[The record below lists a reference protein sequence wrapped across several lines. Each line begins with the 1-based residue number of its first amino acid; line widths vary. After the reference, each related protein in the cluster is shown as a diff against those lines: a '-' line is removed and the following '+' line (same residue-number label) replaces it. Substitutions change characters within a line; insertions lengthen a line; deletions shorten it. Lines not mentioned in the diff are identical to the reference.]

1 MTVPD
6 RAIVRTAES
15 GPAANGG
22 PSGSGGQGG
31 AKELVAARARL
42 LDRAA
47 GPHRLDPAALRG
59 ALADLA
65 EVWLTTHGAAAGIG
79 PDSGLALVAVGGLG
93 RRELLPYSDF
103 DLLLVHDDGL
113 DPAHVGAVAEK
124 IWYPLWD
131 AHIKLDHSVR
141 TVPEAVRVAQSD
153 LTAAL
158 GLLDARHIVGD
169 EEITNLLISGVRRQ
183 WRADIRSRVDDLVD
197 QARERWRRSGEI
209 AHRAEPDLKN
219 GRGGMRDVQLLQ
231 ALSLAQLTDGI
242 PTPSA
247 TPNGT
252 TGNDLA
258 AAYARLLDV
267 RTELH
272 RISGRARDQVRAQEA
287 DEIGAALRL
296 GDRFDLARTIS
307 DSGRTVAYAVDV
319 GIRTAQNALPRRGFS
334 RLRRPPVRR
343 PLAEGVVEHAGEVT
357 LARDARPDRD
367 PALTI
372 RVAAAAAASGLP
384 MSASTLARLAE
395 VAPAPRS
402 PWPAE
407 TVADLLAL
415 LGAGRSAVPV
425 IEALDRTGLWGRLLP
440 EWGAVRDLPPRD
452 AVHTWTVDRHLVE
465 TAAHAANRAT
475 DVARPDLLVLG
486 ALLHDL
492 GKGRGGD
499 HSVIGAELAEAIAAR
514 LGMSEPDTALLAAM
528 VRHHL
533 LLPAVAT
540 RRDLDDPATIEMVAE
555 KIDHDRTLL
564 ELLHALAEA
573 DSLATGPG
581 VWGDWKSRLIGEL
594 VRRTHRVLDG
604 EPAPQPG
611 PVPEEVAAL
620 AAAGGTHVRITPAPA
635 LGPHTF
641 TVAVVGPDRRGVL
654 ARMAAVLALAGLR
667 VQSATVGAVR
677 ESAVNTFVVVPT
689 FGDPPDPAVV
699 RQRLLAA
706 LDGADVL
713 AELRRRERAAAAPID
728 GSAAS
733 PPLRVPAP
741 PRLRWFD
748 GAPGTVVLEV
758 RSGDTPGLLARV
770 AGALDDAGLDVRWA
784 KLATLGATA
793 VDVFC
798 LAVPGDEAAV
808 RARAE
813 EAVIAVLPEAAP
825 PAPPEDEQTR

>member
-1 MTVPD
+1 MS
-6 RAIVRTAES
+6 IS
-15 GPAANGG
+15 GNASTGTGAAT
-22 PSGSGGQGG
+22 
-31 AKELVAARARL
+31 ELVAARARL
-42 LDRAA
+42 LDRAS
-47 GPHRLDPAALRG
+47 GSHRIDPLTLR
-59 ALADLA
+59 ASLADLA
-65 EVWLTTHGAAAGIG
+65 EVWLATNGAAAGIS
-79 PDSGLALVAVGGLG
+79 PDSGIALVAVGGLG

-113 DPAHVGAVAEK
+113 PVERVTAAAES

-141 TVPEAVRVAQSD
+141 TVPEAVRVAASD

-169 EEITNLLISGVRRQ
+169 EEITNLLIGGVRKQ
-183 WRADIRSRVDDLVD
+183 WRADIRSRVDDLVE

-247 TPNGT
+247 SSG
-252 TGNDLA
+252 GRSAGELA

-272 RISGRARDQVRAQEA
+272 RISGRARDQLRAQDA
-287 DEIGAALRL
+287 DEIGAALRI

-307 DSGRTVAYAVDV
+307 DSGRSVAYAVDV
-319 GIRTAQNALPRRGFS
+319 GIRTATNALPRRGLS
-334 RLRRPPVRR
+334 RLRRAPVRR
-343 PLAEGVVEHAGEVT
+343 PLAESVVEHSGEVA
-357 LARDARPDRD
+357 LSRDARPGRD
-367 PALTI
+367 PGLTV
-372 RVAAAAAASGLP
+372 RVAAAAAGAALP
-384 MSASTLARLAE
+384 MSASTLATLAD

-402 PWPAE
+402 PWSAE
-407 TVADLLAL
+407 VVADFLAL
-415 LGAGRSAVPV
+415 LGAGRRAVPV

-452 AVHTWTVDRHLVE
+452 AVHTWTVDRHLME
-465 TAAHAANRAT
+465 TCAYAANRAT
-475 DVARPDLLVLG
+475 DVSRPDLLLLG

-499 HSVIGAELAEAIAAR
+499 HSIIGAEIADAVASR
-514 LGMSEPDTALLAAM
+514 LGFDDADTALLAGM
-528 VRHHL
+528 VLHHL
-533 LLPAVAT
+533 LLPTIAT
-540 RRDLDDPATIEMVAE
+540 RRDLDDPDTITLVAD
-555 KIDHDRTLL
+555 KVGRDPVLL

-581 VWGDWKSRLIGEL
+581 VWGEWKSRLIGEL
-594 VRRTHRVLDG
+594 VRRTGAVLAG
-604 EPAPQPG
+604 EPVPQPD
-611 PVPEEVAAL
+611 PVSEEVAAL
-620 AAAGGTHVRITPAPA
+620 AADGGTHVRISPAA
-635 LGPHTF
+635 DLGQHTY
-641 TVAVVGPDRRGVL
+641 TVTVVGPDRRGVL

-667 VQSATVGAVR
+667 VHSATVVSVG
-677 ESAVNTFVVVPT
+677 ESAVNTFIVVPA

-699 RQRLLAA
+699 RQRLLGALSGTDVLGELRARTETAPAQEADAA
-706 LDGADVL
+706 LPA
-713 AELRRRERAAAAPID
+713 
-728 GSAAS
+728 
-733 PPLRVPAP
+733 PPLRVAAP
-741 PRLRWFD
+741 PRLRWYD
-748 GAPGTVVLEV
+748 GAPGTAVLEV
-758 RSGDTPGLLARV
+758 RSGDTAGLLARV

-784 KLATLGATA
+784 KVATLGATA

-798 LAVPGDEAAV
+798 LSVPEGAPSIRE
-808 RARAE
+808 RAE

-825 PAPPEDEQTR
+825 PAPPDSGQTQDGR

>member
-1 MTVPD
+1 MSP
-6 RAIVRTAES
+6 TA
-15 GPAANGG
+15 GG
-22 PSGSGGQGG
+22 PG
-31 AKELVAARARL
+31 AATELVAARARL
-42 LDRAA
+42 LERAV
-47 GPHRLDPAALRG
+47 GTHRIDPPTLR
-59 ALADLA
+59 ASLADLA
-65 EVWLTTHGAAAGIG
+65 EVWLATHGSAAGIG

-113 DPAHVGAVAEK
+113 DPAHVTEVAES

-141 TVPEAVRVAQSD
+141 TVPEAVRVAASD
-153 LTAAL
+153 LSAAL

-169 EEITNLLISGVRRQ
+169 EEITNLLISGVRKQ
-183 WRADIRSRVDDLVD
+183 WRADIRTRVDDLAA
-197 QARERWRRSGEI
+197 QARDRWRRSGEI

-231 ALSLAQLTDGI
+231 ALSLAQLADGI
-242 PTPSA
+242 PTPSSIGGGRSA
-247 TPNGT
+247 GE
-252 TGNDLA
+252 LA
-258 AAYARLLDV
+258 AAYSRLLDV

-272 RISGRARDQVRAQEA
+272 RTSGRARDQLRAQDA
-287 DEIGAALRL
+287 DEIGAALRI
-296 GDRFDLARTIS
+296 GDRFDLARVIS

-319 GIRTAQNALPRRGFS
+319 GIRTASNAVPRRGLS

-357 LARDARPDRD
+357 LARDAHPDRD
-367 PALTI
+367 QGLTV
-372 RVAAAAAASGLP
+372 RVAAAAATSGLP
-384 MSASTLARLAE
+384 MSASTLARLAD

-407 TVADLLAL
+407 TVADFLAL
-415 LGAGRSAVPV
+415 LGAGRRAVPV

-452 AVHTWTVDRHLVE
+452 AVHTWTVDRHLME
-465 TAAHAANRAT
+465 TAAYAANLAT
-475 DVARPDLLVLG
+475 RVSRPDLLVLG

-499 HSVIGAELAEAIAAR
+499 HSLIGAELAAAIAAR
-514 LGMSEPDTALLAAM
+514 MGLSAADTELLTGM

-533 LLPAVAT
+533 LLPSIAT
-540 RRDLDDPATIEMVAE
+540 RRDLDDPATIDLVAE
-555 KIDHDRTLL
+555 KIDRDPVLL
-564 ELLHALAEA
+564 ELLRALAEA

-594 VRRTHRVLDG
+594 ARRTARALAGDETPHP
-604 EPAPQPG
+604 EPVAP
-611 PVPEEVAAL
+611 EVAAL
-620 AAAGGTHVRITPAPA
+620 AAEGGTHVRIAPTPE

-641 TVAVVGPDRRGVL
+641 TVTVVSEDRRGVL

-667 VQSATVGAVR
+667 VQRAVVSAVG

-706 LDGADVL
+706 LGGADVL
-713 AELRRRERAAAAPID
+713 AELRERERAAVAPVEGAVTAPPLQVAAP
-728 GSAAS
+728 
-733 PPLRVPAP
+733 PL
-741 PRLRWFD
+741 LRWFD

-758 RSGDTPGLLARV
+758 RAGDTPGLLARI
-770 AGALDDAGLDVRWA
+770 AEALEAAGLDVRWA
-784 KLATLGATA
+784 KAATLGAT
-793 VDVFC
+793 VLDVFC
-798 LAVPGDEAAV
+798 LAVPGDEAAL

-813 EAVIAVLPEAAP
+813 AAVIAVLPEAAP
-825 PAPPEDEQTR
+825 PTPPDEAVRP

>member
-1 MTVPD
+1 MTGSD
-6 RAIVRTAES
+6 
-15 GPAANGG
+15 GPGG
-22 PSGSGGQGG
+22 PG
-31 AKELVAARARL
+31 AATELVAARARL
-42 LDRAA
+42 LDRAGGA
-47 GPHRLDPAALRG
+47 HRIDPLTLR
-59 ALADLA
+59 ASLADLA
-65 EVWLTTHGAAAGIG
+65 EVWLATHGAAAGIG

-103 DLLLVHDDGL
+103 DLLLIHDHGIA
-113 DPAHVGAVAEK
+113 PEQVTSAAER

-131 AHIKLDHSVR
+131 AHIKLDHAVR
-141 TVPEAVRVAQSD
+141 TVPEAIRVAASD

-169 EEITNLLISGVRRQ
+169 EEITNLLISGVRKQ
-183 WRADIRSRVDDLVD
+183 WRADIRTRVDDLVD

-242 PTPSA
+242 PTPSGA
-247 TPNGT
+247 RNGAA
-252 TGNDLA
+252 GNDLA
-258 AAYARLLDV
+258 TAYGRLLDV

-272 RISGRARDQVRAQEA
+272 RISGRARDSVRAQEA
-287 DEIGAALRL
+287 DEIGAALRI

-319 GIRTAQNALPRRGFS
+319 GIRTAQNALPRRGIS

-367 PALTI
+367 QGLTV

-384 MSASTLARLAE
+384 MSASTLARLAD

-407 TVADLLAL
+407 TVADFLAL
-415 LGAGRSAVPV
+415 LGAGRGAVPV

-465 TAAHAANRAT
+465 TAAYAANRAT

-499 HSVIGAELAEAIAAR
+499 HSAIGAELAEAVADRMGLHPADR
-514 LGMSEPDTALLAAM
+514 ALLAAM

-540 RRDLDDPATIEMVAE
+540 RRDLDDPATIEAVAD
-555 KIDHDRTLL
+555 KLGRDPVLL

-594 VRRTHRVLDG
+594 VRRTGRVLAG
-604 EPAPQPG
+604 EPAPEPAH
-611 PVPEEVAAL
+611 VPADIAAL
-620 AAAGGTHVRITPAPA
+620 AAGGGTHVTIRPAAA

-641 TVAVVGPDRRGVL
+641 TVTVVGPDRRGVL

-667 VQSATVGAVR
+667 VQKATVAAVG
-677 ESAVNTFVVVPT
+677 ESAVNTFVVVPV
-689 FGDPPDPAVV
+689 FGDPPDPSVV

-706 LDGADVL
+706 FDGADVL
-713 AELRRRERAAAAPID
+713 AELRSRERAASGTVDGTAP
-728 GSAAS
+728 A
-733 PPLRVPAP
+733 PPLRAAAP

-748 GAPGTVVLEV
+748 GAPGTVVLDV
-758 RSGDTPGLLARV
+758 RAGDTPGLLARV

-784 KLATLGATA
+784 KVATLGAT
-793 VDVFC
+793 VDDVFC
-798 LAVPGDEAAV
+798 LSVPGDEAAL

-813 EAVIAVLPEAAP
+813 AAVIAVLPEAVP
-825 PAPPEDEQTR
+825 PAPPEGEPTR

>member
-1 MTVPD
+1 
-6 RAIVRTAES
+6 RAS
-15 GPAANGG
+15 GPHG
-22 PSGSGGQGG
+22 
-31 AKELVAARARL
+31 
-42 LDRAA
+42 
-47 GPHRLDPAALRG
+47 LDPAALRG

-65 EVWLTTHGAAAGIG
+65 EVWLSTHGAAAGIG

-93 RRELLPYSDF
+93 RRELLPHSDF
-103 DLLLVHDDGL
+103 DLLLVHDDGI
-113 DPAHVGAVAEK
+113 DPEHVTAVAES

-169 EEITNLLISGVRRQ
+169 QEITNLLISGVRRQ
-183 WRADIRSRVDDLVD
+183 WRADIRTRVDDLVE

-247 TPNGT
+247 TPDGT

-258 AAYARLLDV
+258 SAYGRLLDV

-272 RISGRARDQVRAQEA
+272 RIAGRARDSVRAQEA

-319 GIRTAQNALPRRGFS
+319 GIRTAQNALPRRGLA

-367 PALTI
+367 PGLTV

-395 VAPAPRS
+395 IAPAPRS

-415 LGAGRSAVPV
+415 LGAGRNAVPV

-465 TAAHAANRAT
+465 AAAYAASRAT

-514 LGMSEPDTALLAAM
+514 LGLPAEDTALLAAM

-555 KIDHDRTLL
+555 KIGHDPVLL
-564 ELLHALAEA
+564 ELLYALAEA

-581 VWGDWKSRLIGEL
+581 VWGEWKSRLIGDL
-594 VRRTHRVLDG
+594 VRRTARVLAG
-604 EPAPQPG
+604 EPAPQPE
-611 PVPEEVAAL
+611 PVPGEVAAL

-641 TVAVVGPDRRGVL
+641 SVVVVGPDRRGVL
-654 ARMAAVLALAGLR
+654 ARMA
-667 VQSATVGAVR
+667 
-677 ESAVNTFVVVPT
+677 
-689 FGDPPDPAVV
+689 
-699 RQRLLAA
+699 
-706 LDGADVL
+706 
-713 AELRRRERAAAAPID
+713 
-728 GSAAS
+728 
-733 PPLRVPAP
+733 
-741 PRLRWFD
+741 
-748 GAPGTVVLEV
+748 
-758 RSGDTPGLLARV
+758 
-770 AGALDDAGLDVRWA
+770 
-784 KLATLGATA
+784 
-793 VDVFC
+793 
-798 LAVPGDEAAV
+798 
-808 RARAE
+808 
-813 EAVIAVLPEAAP
+813 
-825 PAPPEDEQTR
+825 

>member
-1 MTVPD
+1 MTCTMPMATAQMPATSTSTRAVGEAFLPAFLPLAEQRASQPWTDGD
-6 RAIVRTAES
+6 RDAQLVHRGLYAEYNLVYDRGTLFGLKTGGNIDARMLAVVLNREMVRE
-15 GPAANGG
+15 
-22 PSGSGGQGG
+22 
-31 AKELVAARARL
+31 RRL
-42 LDRAA
+42 LVYRILGDDRPGMLSAMAA
-47 GPHRLDPAALRG
+47 
-59 ALADLA
+59 
-65 EVWLTTHGAAAGIG
+65 VI
-79 PDSGLALVAVGGLG
+79 GGLG
-93 RRELLPYSDF
+93 GNIIDV
-103 DLLLVHDDGL
+103 VHN
-113 DPAHVGAVAEK
+113 
-124 IWYPLWD
+124 
-131 AHIKLDHSVR
+131 R
-141 TVPEAVRVAQSD
+141 
-153 LTAAL
+153 
-158 GLLDARHIVGD
+158 
-169 EEITNLLISGVRRQ
+169 
-183 WRADIRSRVDDLVD
+183 
-197 QARERWRRSGEI
+197 
-209 AHRAEPDLKN
+209 
-219 GRGGMRDVQLLQ
+219 
-231 ALSLAQLTDGI
+231 LA
-242 PTPSA
+242 
-247 TPNGT
+247 
-252 TGNDLA
+252 
-258 AAYARLLDV
+258 LDV
-267 RTELH
+267 PAKGAEFDIMVET
-272 RISGRARDQVRAQEA
+272 RDSAHA

-667 VQSATVGAVR
+667 VQSATVGAVG

-713 AELRRRERAAAAPID
+713 AELRRRERAAAAPVD
-728 GSAAS
+728 GSAAA

>member
-1 MTVPD
+1 MTVPG
-6 RAIVRTAES
+6 RASAPGVAGAT
-15 GPAANGG
+15 PAGG
-22 PSGSGGQGG
+22 EQAGDGLGG
-31 AKELVAARARL
+31 AKELVAARSRL

-47 GPHRLDPAALRG
+47 GQHRLDPAALRG

-65 EVWLTTHGAAAGIG
+65 ELWLTTHGAAAGIG

-93 RRELLPYSDF
+93 RRELLPHSDF
-103 DLLLVHDDGL
+103 DLLLMHDDGL
-113 DPAHVGAVAEK
+113 DPAQVSAVAES

-141 TVPEAVRVAQSD
+141 TVPEAVRVARSD

-169 EEITNLLISGVRRQ
+169 QEITNLLISGVRRQ
-183 WRADIRSRVDDLVD
+183 WRADIRTRVDDLVD

-247 TPNGT
+247 TPGGA

-258 AAYARLLDV
+258 TAYGRLLDV

-272 RISGRARDQVRAQEA
+272 RISGRARDSVRAQEA

-319 GIRTAQNALPRRGFS
+319 GIRTAQNALPRRGFA

-367 PALTI
+367 AGLTV

-384 MSASTLARLAE
+384 LSASTLQRLAE

-415 LGAGRSAVPV
+415 LGAGRGAVPV

-452 AVHTWTVDRHLVE
+452 AVHTWTVDRHLME
-465 TAAHAANRAT
+465 TAAHAAARAT

-499 HSVIGAELAEAIAAR
+499 HSLIGAELAEAIAAR
-514 LGMSEPDTALLAAM
+514 LGLSAPDTALLAAM

-540 RRDLDDPATIEMVAE
+540 RRDLDDPATIETVA
-555 KIDHDRTLL
+555 DRIGRDPVLL

-581 VWGDWKSRLIGEL
+581 VWGEWKSRLIGEL
-594 VRRTHRVLDG
+594 VRRTGRVLAG
-604 EPAPQPG
+604 EPAPQPA
-611 PVPEEVAAL
+611 PVPDDVAAL
-620 AAAGGTHVRITPAPA
+620 AETGGTHVRITPAPD

-641 TVAVVGPDRRGVL
+641 TVVVVGPDRRGVL

-667 VQSATVGAVR
+667 VQSAGVAGVG
-677 ESAVNTFVVVPT
+677 ESAVNTFVVVPV
-689 FGDPPDPAVV
+689 FGDPPDPAIV

-706 LDGADVL
+706 FDGADVL
-713 AELRRRERAAAAPID
+713 AELRDRERASTAPVDGTVAA
-728 GSAAS
+728 
-733 PPLRVPAP
+733 PPLRVAAP

-758 RSGDTPGLLARV
+758 RAGDTPGLLARI
-770 AGALDDAGLDVRWA
+770 AGALDDAAIDVRWA
-784 KLATLGATA
+784 RVATLGATA

-798 LAVPGDEAAV
+798 LGDPGDDPALRERAQSAV
-808 RARAE
+808 L
-813 EAVIAVLPEAAP
+813 AVLPEAVP
-825 PAPPEDEQTR
+825 PAPPEAEQTR

>member
-6 RAIVRTAES
+6 RAIVPSAD
-15 GPAANGG
+15 GPPEG
-22 PSGSGGQGG
+22 GGQGG

-47 GPHRLDPAALRG
+47 GPHGLDPAALRG

-65 EVWLTTHGAAAGIG
+65 EVWLTTRGTAAGIG

-93 RRELLPYSDF
+93 RRELLPHSDF

-113 DPAHVGAVAEK
+113 DPAHVTEVAES

-169 EEITNLLISGVRRQ
+169 AEITNLLISGVRKQ
-183 WRADIRSRVDDLVD
+183 WRTDIRTRVDDLVG

-242 PTPSA
+242 PTPSGSPGG
-247 TPNGT
+247 PN
-252 TGNDLA
+252 GNDLA
-258 AAYARLLDV
+258 TAYGRLLDV

-319 GIRTAQNALPRRGFS
+319 GIRTAQNALPRRGLS
-334 RLRRPPVRR
+334 RLRRAPVRR

-367 PALTI
+367 LGLTV

-384 MSASTLARLAE
+384 MSASTLNRLAE

-407 TVADLLAL
+407 TVADFLAL

-465 TAAHAANRAT
+465 TAAHAASRAT
-475 DVARPDLLVLG
+475 DVARPDLLALG

-499 HSVIGAELAEAIAAR
+499 HSVIGAELAEAIATR
-514 LGMSEPDTALLAAM
+514 LGLDERDTGLLAAM

-540 RRDLDDPATIEMVAE
+540 RRDLDDPATIEAVAD
-555 KIDHDRTLL
+555 KIDRDPVLL
-564 ELLHALAEA
+564 ELLYALAEA

-594 VRRTHRVLDG
+594 VRRTGRVLAG
-604 EPAPQPG
+604 EPAPHPE
-611 PVPEEVAAL
+611 PVPDEVVAL

-641 TVAVVGPDRRGVL
+641 TVVVVGPDRRGVL

-667 VQSATVGAVR
+667 VHSATVAGV
-677 ESAVNTFVVVPT
+677 EDSAVNTFVVVPT

-713 AELRRRERAAAAPID
+713 AELRERERAAAAPVD
-728 GSAAS
+728 RSAAA

-758 RSGDTPGLLARV
+758 RAGDTPGLLARI

-784 KLATLGATA
+784 RVATLGATV
-793 VDVFC
+793 VDAFC
-798 LAVPGDEAAV
+798 LTVPADEPSL

-813 EAVIAVLPEAAP
+813 GAVIAVLPEAAP
-825 PAPPEDEQTR
+825 PAPPEGGQTQGFR